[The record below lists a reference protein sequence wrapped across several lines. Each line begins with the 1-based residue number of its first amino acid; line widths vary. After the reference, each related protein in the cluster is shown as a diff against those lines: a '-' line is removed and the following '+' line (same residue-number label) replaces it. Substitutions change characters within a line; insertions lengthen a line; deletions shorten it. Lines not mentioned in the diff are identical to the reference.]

1 MGYYHQSLN
10 MKKRLILV
18 GNKPFECDRSAE
30 IDAMDFVVRVNRM
43 NNYGLSGT
51 RIDGYFLGLYTDF
64 VQKYHGGAHR
74 REIRRARQVFCQPR
88 VLRKKPLIFDFI
100 SMEQYAGIETTSWE
114 GCIRDTGIRV
124 PTSTMLVLH
133 HLLTTHWAEEYDVWL
148 TGVDIEGRGQ
158 MFRDCEEWNTTRH
171 RDSGVEEEAWLRRL
185 VNDEKIKML

>member
-1 MGYYHQSLN
+1 M

-43 NNYGLSGT
+43 NNFGLSGT
-51 RIDGYFLGLYTDF
+51 RLDGYFLGLYTDF

-100 SMEQYAGIETTSWE
+100 TLEQYAGIETTSWE

-171 RDSGVEEEAWLRRL
+171 RDSGVEEQAWLRRL